1 MMRKGFSL
9 IELLVVVVI
18 IALLIGVAAPYYADY
33 VKESKLSKAK
43 ADLDVLKQAV
53 TLYNSREDLPYMGV
67 IATQPP
73 YLPILGEND
82 FVGLQGQYLT
92 NIPLDPWSKN
102 YKLDPY
108 GGFVYSEAADS
119 TKKSDDIRLYYIK
132 ELALRKVEWEDKNN
146 DRYMNTG
153 DWIYLHFNKSLYKA
167 PGSLLG
173 DFHVYENNQATS
185 SIIFDVT
192 WNPTLLP
199 EYTGYSLTSATATT
213 LICEVNAGN
222 TTRVGIHSIALSD
235 DLTILQKYQE
245 VVADRLNSTPTQVR
259 TEIEKTGAIP
269 LRYAVRTAPVKIVP
283 KN

>member
-1 MMRKGFSL
+1 MRKGFSL

-18 IALLIGVAAPYYADY
+18 VALLIGVAAPYYADY

-53 TLYNSREDLPYMGV
+53 TLYNSREDFPYLGV
-67 IATQPP
+67 LATQPP
-73 YLPILGEND
+73 YFPLLGEFD

-119 TKKSDDIRLYYIK
+119 TKVSDDIRLYYIK
-132 ELALRKVEWEDKNN
+132 ELALRKVEWEDNDN
-146 DRYMNTG
+146 DRTMNTG
-153 DWIYLHFNKSLYKA
+153 DLIYLHFNKSVYRAIGGLI
-167 PGSLLG
+167 GN
-173 DFHVYENNQATS
+173 DFHVYENNQAT
-185 SIIFDVT
+185 
-192 WNPTLLP
+192 
-199 EYTGYSLTSATATT
+199 TSAILDIQFDPAFNSGGYAETQATQTT
-213 LICEVNAGN
+213 LICTVQGGN
-222 TTRVGIHSIALSD
+222 TVKVGIHSIALKD
-235 DLTILQKYQE
+235 DLGTLRQYNE
-245 VVADRLNSTPTQVR
+245 VIADRANSNALQVR
-259 TEIEKTGAIP
+259 TIVEKNSLGQP